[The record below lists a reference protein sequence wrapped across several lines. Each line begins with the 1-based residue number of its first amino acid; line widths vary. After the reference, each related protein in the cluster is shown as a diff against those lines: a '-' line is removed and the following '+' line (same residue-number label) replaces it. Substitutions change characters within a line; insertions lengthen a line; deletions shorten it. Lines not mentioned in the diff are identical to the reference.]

1 MKNMPRILPLV
12 GIAAAGVLA
21 VNAMAGA
28 RSLPDLFS
36 ATRAMAEGVAK
47 ADKPARAAKGVKAA
61 KAETPEAAPAAA
73 PDAEA
78 APSVFSNAADAA
90 ATAAPRAAP
99 ICAPTAAE
107 LAKEAGLSPAELQVL
122 QSLGARRG
130 QLDQRE
136 TDLNTQLALMAAAEA
151 KLDAKVKSMNA
162 LKADIQGLMGQ
173 ADAKQ
178 QAEVDRMVKVFE
190 AMKPKDSAQRLVVL
204 DDGVRLPIAAKM
216 KERSLSAILA
226 QMPPMEAKKLT
237 EALSKRFTNIRT
249 VAAGADQAATAA
261 AANVPVPPSV
271 DPTAPAA
278 KPAAVKASTPK
289 AAPKAKKVAAKK
301 KPAAKPA
308 DDAAKPAEIAG
319 GPPKP
324 ATPAAAA
331 PAKPAPVASAAA
343 KPATVTPAATPAA
356 TPAPAAAKPAG

>member
-1 MKNMPRILPLV
+1 MRNMPRILPLV
-12 GIAAAGVLA
+12 GVAAAGVLA

-28 RSLPDLFS
+28 RSLPELFS
-36 ATRAMAEGVAK
+36 ATKAMAESVAKPAKPAKGAKAAPEAK
-47 ADKPARAAKGVKAA
+47 AD
-61 KAETPEAAPAAA
+61 AAPPVPALA
-73 PDAEA
+73 PDAQA
-78 APSVFSNAADAA
+78 APSVFSSAVDAA
-90 ATAAPRAAP
+90 GTTQPRAAP

-190 AMKPKDSAQRLVVL
+190 GMKPKDSAMRMVVL
-204 DDGVRLPIAAKM
+204 DDTVRLPIAAKM
-216 KERSLSAILA
+216 KERALSAMLA
-226 QMPPMEAKKLT
+226 QMPVQDAKKLT

-261 AANVPVPPSV
+261 AANVPMPPQAS
-271 DPTAPAA
+271 APADTTAKAPANKAAPAKAKKPAVKKAKPKA
-278 KPAAVKASTPK
+278 KPAAKD
-289 AAPKAKKVAAKK
+289 AAD
-301 KPAAKPA
+301 KPA
-308 DDAAKPAEIAG
+308 D
-319 GPPKP
+319 
-324 ATPAAAA
+324 AAA
-331 PAKPAPVASAAA
+331 PVKIAAPT
-343 KPATVTPAATPAA
+343 PAT
-356 TPAPAAAKPAG
+356 TPAPAAAKPGG

>member
-1 MKNMPRILPLV
+1 MRNMPRILPLV

-21 VNAMAGA
+21 VNALAGA
-28 RSLPDLFS
+28 RSLPDLLS
-36 ATRAMAEGVAK
+36 ATKAMAEGVAK
-47 ADKPARAAKGVKAA
+47 PAKAAKGA
-61 KAETPEAAPAAA
+61 KAGKDARPDTPQAASAAA
-73 PDAEA
+73 PDAQV
-78 APSVFSNAADAA
+78 APSVFSSAVDAA
-90 ATAAPRAAP
+90 GTTAPRAAP

-190 AMKPKDSAQRLVVL
+190 GMKPKDSAVRMVVL
-204 DDGVRLPIAAKM
+204 DDSVRLPIAAKM
-216 KERSLSAILA
+216 KERALSAMLA

-261 AANVPVPPSV
+261 AANVPVPPTTSPPAAA
-271 DPTAPAA
+271 DPTAA
-278 KPAAVKASTPK
+278 K
-289 AAPKAKKVAAKK
+289 AAPAKATSSKPAPAKARKPAPKK

-308 DDAAKPAEIAG
+308 AAKADAAEAAPAKA
-319 GPPKP
+319 
-324 ATPAAAA
+324 ATPAPTPSPA
-331 PAKPAPVASAAA
+331 PAKPAP
-343 KPATVTPAATPAA
+343 ATPAP
-356 TPAPAAAKPAG
+356 TPAPAAAKPGG

>member
-1 MKNMPRILPLV
+1 MRNMPRILPLV

-21 VNAMAGA
+21 VNALAGA
-28 RSLPDLFS
+28 RSLPDLLS
-36 ATRAMAEGVAK
+36 ATKAMAEGVAK
-47 ADKPARAAKGVKAA
+47 PAKAAKGA
-61 KAETPEAAPAAA
+61 KAGKDAKPDTPPAASAAA
-73 PDAEA
+73 PDAQV
-78 APSVFSNAADAA
+78 APSVFSSAVDAA
-90 ATAAPRAAP
+90 GTTAPRAAP

-190 AMKPKDSAQRLVVL
+190 GMKPKDSAMRMVVL
-204 DDGVRLPIAAKM
+204 DDSVRLPIAAKM
-216 KERSLSAILA
+216 KERALSAMLA
-226 QMPPMEAKKLT
+226 QMPVQDAKKLT

-261 AANVPVPPSV
+261 AANVPVPPTASPAPAA
-271 DPTAPAA
+271 DPTAA
-278 KPAAVKASTPK
+278 K
-289 AAPKAKKVAAKK
+289 AAPAKAASAKAKKPAPRK

-308 DDAAKPAEIAG
+308 AAKPGAASA
-319 GPPKP
+319 
-324 ATPAAAA
+324 ATPAPTPSPA
-331 PAKPAPVASAAA
+331 PAKPAP
-343 KPATVTPAATPAA
+343 ATPAP
-356 TPAPAAAKPAG
+356 TPAPAAAKPGG